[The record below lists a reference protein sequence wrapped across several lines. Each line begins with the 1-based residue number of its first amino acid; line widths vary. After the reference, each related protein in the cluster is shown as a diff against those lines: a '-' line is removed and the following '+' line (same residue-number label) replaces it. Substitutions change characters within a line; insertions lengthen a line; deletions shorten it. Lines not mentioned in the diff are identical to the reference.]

1 MSLPPLRSVALSKRV
16 SAPANIYFMRLSEQR
31 LANIRPVSVLDIFD
45 GSTDDLHSDGLFST
59 EIFGR
64 VGSEERDLRFSYID
78 VKVEVFHPF
87 IYKTLVQLKGLYKT
101 IMSGHAYAIWD
112 DNEKDF
118 IASDL
123 INGDTG
129 FHFFFKH
136 WHKIIFKKTESKL
149 RDARIEVIEKA
160 KREEVATTRYI
171 MVIPA
176 GLRDVQVEHDGRVKV
191 GEINDFYRPIINA
204 SNAISASSDLDTP
217 IINTS
222 RNTLQNNFNL
232 IFDYL
237 SNLLDDKG
245 GFIQAKW
252 GRRHLANGTR
262 NVITAMATGTAEI
275 GAVNTPNVNSL
286 TIGLY
291 QLAKAANPKTKHWLL
306 TGWLA
311 EVFSADEGRAFLVNP
326 KSYKRELVDITANT
340 ADRWRTTSGLDKVIS
355 MFGNDDVRLKPIMI
369 ENYYLGL
376 IYKGPDM
383 TFKIFN
389 DIDDLP
395 EHLDRSYV
403 EPLTLTELIYLAG
416 YKDWNKIPMTS
427 TRYPITGAGSIFVAY
442 AYCKTTVKSEVRYE
456 LGADWNKLGEEFKA
470 IEFPILNDSC
480 IFIDSLI
487 PHPSR
492 LKLAGGDFDGDM
504 MSANAIYLDES
515 VAEVNR
521 YLRSKAA
528 YVDAGGKFM
537 NSSMTDTVERV
548 LFNMSG
554 KVE

>member
-1 MSLPPLRSVALSKRV
+1 MSQPPLRSVALSKRV
-16 SAPANIYFMRLSEQR
+16 NAAANIFFMKLTAQR
-31 LANIRPVSVLDIFD
+31 LANIRPVTVLDIFD
-45 GSTDDLHSDGLFST
+45 GSTDDLHADGLFST

-112 DNEKDF
+112 PAEKDF
-118 IASDL
+118 IASDM

-129 FHFFFKH
+129 FHFFFKY
-136 WHKIIFKKTESKL
+136 WDQIVFKTTESKL
-149 RDARIEVIEKA
+149 RDARIKVIEKA
-160 KREEVATTRYI
+160 KAENTATTRYI

-191 GEINDFYRPIINA
+191 GEINDFYRPLINA
-204 SNAISASSDLDTP
+204 ANAISASSDLDTP

-232 IFDYL
+232 VFDYL
-237 SNLLDDKG
+237 ENLLDDKG
-245 GFIQAKW
+245 GFIQSKW

-262 NVITAMATGTAEI
+262 NVITAMATGTQEI
-275 GAVNTPNVNSL
+275 GAINTPNVNSL

-291 QLAKAANPKTKHWLL
+291 QLSKAASPKTKHWLM
-306 TGWLA
+306 TGWLS
-311 EVFSADEGRAFLVNP
+311 EVFSADESRAYLVNP
-326 KSYKRELVDITANT
+326 KSYKRELVDISSAT
-340 ADRWRTTSGLDKVIS
+340 ADRWRTTSGLDKVLN
-355 MFGNDDVRLKPIMI
+355 MFGHDDVRVRPIMV
-369 ENYYLGL
+369 ENYYMGL

-383 TFKIFN
+383 TFRIFN
-389 DIDDLP
+389 DIDELP
-395 EHLDRSYV
+395 SDLDRSYV
-403 EPLTLTELIYLAG
+403 EPLTLTELIYLSG
-416 YKDWNKIPMTS
+416 YREWNKIPMTS

-442 AYCKTTVKSEVRYE
+442 AYCKTTAVAEVRRE
-456 LGADWNKLGEEFKA
+456 LGPDWQQLPEEYTA
-470 IEFPILNDSC
+470 IEFPILKEGC

-492 LKLAGGDFDGDM
+492 LKAAGGDFDGDM
-504 MSANAIYLDES
+504 MSANAIYIDES
-515 VAEVNR
+515 VQEVNR

-528 YVDAGGKFM
+528 YVDAGGRFM

-548 LFNMSG
+548 LFNMSS